1 MMVLVGGRHRSEQEF
16 GALFQQAGF
25 RLTRVVP
32 TPSLFSVIEGAP
44 I

>member
-1 MMVLVGGRHRSEQEF
+1 MMVLVGGRHRSAQEF

-32 TPSLFSVIEGAP
+32 TPSLFSVIEGEP
-44 I
+44 M